1 MLSQEEKIMLEV
13 GHRVLTSFRPEEF
26 QRLRW
31 VMKRS
36 RGPPEGKRRNS
47 EFKFPLERTTMTERT
62 INSSH
67 TKMSIITNIS
77 SSKTLTPIDT
87 QLLNDNYPVTRKEP
101 QRILTFSVTSTLL
114 FPTRRPPDRLALSAV
129 FVDTGAPAHRGK
141 YIVVFHEH
149 ATDNMREAFVSKW
162 NMRKRSDEDEF
173 QHHEA
178 HTFRAV
184 SGRFHE
190 SHIEELLK
198 EEAVHYIEP
207 NQERSLHAGDTC
219 SKSRGPWGIE
229 RVNTHPTPQRYAGSY
244 IWGNSTSGMGVDAYI
259 IDSGVDVSHPDFGG
273 RAVWGINTAGDRRDE
288 DCEGHGT
295 HVAGTV
301 GSNTYGVAKKV
312 SIIAVKCMGC
322 DGRGDTQSILS
333 AITWVAKQVQQR
345 RRPSVANMSLGGSYS
360 RAEND
365 IVSRAIAAG
374 VTYVIAAGNEFQD
387 ACATSP
393 ASTPEAITVGASDS
407 RDQFA
412 DFSNYGT
419 CVDIIAPGVQ
429 ISSTTPKGRTAEQDG
444 TSMACPHVA
453 GVVAQILSQN
463 PKFTPAQVTNA
474 LLGVSTPNA
483 VRNVPRGT
491 PNKLLF
497 SGCNSTVVMS
507 STSGMTGHPVI
518 SSGFTSSGI
527 TGRSGRSGFLDNLK
541 GSDRGGRGSIN

>member
-62 INSSH
+62 INSSQ
-67 TKMSIITNIS
+67 TKMSISN
-77 SSKTLTPIDT
+77 LDT
-87 QLLNDNYPVTRKEP
+87 QILMTASHLREEGASEQEPNKTKDIASMKPAAVLAFRDYHNRRKEP

-244 IWGNSTSGMGVDAYI
+244 IWGNSTSGME
-259 IDSGVDVSHPDFGG
+259 VS
-273 RAVWGINTAGDRRDE
+273 
-288 DCEGHGT
+288 
-295 HVAGTV
+295 
-301 GSNTYGVAKKV
+301 
-312 SIIAVKCMGC
+312 M
-322 DGRGDTQSILS
+322 S
-333 AITWVAKQVQQR
+333 AI
-345 RRPSVANMSLGGSYS
+345 P
-360 RAEND
+360 
-365 IVSRAIAAG
+365 
-374 VTYVIAAGNEFQD
+374 
-387 ACATSP
+387 
-393 ASTPEAITVGASDS
+393 
-407 RDQFA
+407 
-412 DFSNYGT
+412 
-419 CVDIIAPGVQ
+419 
-429 ISSTTPKGRTAEQDG
+429 
-444 TSMACPHVA
+444 
-453 GVVAQILSQN
+453 ILEEE
-463 PKFTPAQVTNA
+463 
-474 LLGVSTPNA
+474 LCGVSTPQE
-483 VRNVPRGT
+483 T
-491 PNKLLF
+491 EETK
-497 SGCNSTVVMS
+497 TVKV
-507 STSGMTGHPVI
+507 TEHT
-518 SSGFTSSGI
+518 
-527 TGRSGRSGFLDNLK
+527 
-541 GSDRGGRGSIN
+541 